1 MDLPKPTNKI
11 DIDYQN
17 IITDMKEKIEHQ
29 QKALSDHEMDKDR
42 VVKETEDTE
51 MKEDI
56 DREDALQI
64 KLKALENENAV

>member
-29 QKALSDHEMDKDR
+29 QKALSDHEMAKDR

>member
-1 MDLPKPTNKI
+1 MR
-11 DIDYQN
+11 
-17 IITDMKEKIEHQ
+17 EKIEHQ
-29 QKALSDHEMDKDR
+29 QKALNDHEMVKDR
-42 VVKETEDTE
+42 VVKESEDTE